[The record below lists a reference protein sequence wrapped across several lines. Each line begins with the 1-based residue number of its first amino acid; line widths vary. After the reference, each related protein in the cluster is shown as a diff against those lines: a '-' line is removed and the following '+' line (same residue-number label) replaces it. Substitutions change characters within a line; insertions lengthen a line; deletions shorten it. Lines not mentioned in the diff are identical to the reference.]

1 MGADA
6 LDYYGRCRTA
16 NGKGVTIP
24 SQHRY
29 IHYFAQCMHEGS
41 LREPREIFLTHI
53 HIKGVPEFDPDGG
66 CQPYIIISRAT
77 WGNGSNKVEGNE
89 KYGLETVFDSK
100 AALAMVHYRKQKEIE
115 FPPGDDLRLCVPLT
129 GDIFF
134 EVRPAPLPPSP
145 PSSSF
150 CRQEGHW
157 LAFAHD
163 CVAVGRSSRRSAWA
177 RRTRRCARSG
187 STRPS
192 WRTAVP
198 CSPRQR
204 STSATRCPAPCG
216 PCATAGIPRSELVG
230 FAPQDMKK
238 HSKFEKDFAITLR
251 YSTTPLEAFA
261 ERAAGGP
268 RRAGLGTQSSV
279 AMPTFDVEEAAPA
292 DAVANPLAPA
302 KGGQSPTSVVE
313 I

>member
-53 HIKGVPEFDPDGG
+53 RIKGVPEFDPDGG

-134 EVRPAPLPPSP
+134 EVRADPLPPSP
-145 PSSSF
+145 PSSF
-150 CRQEGHW
+150 EAQAGCLFGI
-157 LAFAHD
+157 
-163 CVAVGRSSRRSAWA
+163 RSRSI
-177 RRTRRCARSG
+177 TRRWGAAQDEAFGLEGQDDVLVLAQHVLPGGRLHRAPQG
-187 STRPS
+187 RD
-192 WRTAVP
+192 RQVP
-198 CSPRQR
+198 PGAS
-204 STSATRCPAPCG
+204 PCG
-216 PCATAGIPRSELVG
+216 PVQPREFLDLSLL
-230 FAPQDMKK
+230 
-238 HSKFEKDFAITLR
+238 SLR
-251 YSTTPLEAFA
+251 
-261 ERAAGGP
+261 
-268 RRAGLGTQSSV
+268 RRT
-279 AMPTFDVEEAAPA
+279 
-292 DAVANPLAPA
+292 
-302 KGGQSPTSVVE
+302 
-313 I
+313 